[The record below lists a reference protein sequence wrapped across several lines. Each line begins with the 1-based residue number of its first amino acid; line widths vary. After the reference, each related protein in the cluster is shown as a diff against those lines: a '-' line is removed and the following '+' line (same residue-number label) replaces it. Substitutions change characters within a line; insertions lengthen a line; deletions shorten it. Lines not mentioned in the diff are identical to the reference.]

1 MNQNVKNLDQDNSP
15 LKVDTE
21 LAAGSHAFS
30 DDYDDDDDDDDD
42 DAGSHAFPDGENYDD
57 NNYDDD
63 DDRVPRFN

>member
-21 LAAGSHAFS
+21 LAAGSHAF
-30 DDYDDDDDDDDD
+30 
-42 DAGSHAFPDGENYDD
+42 PDGENYDD

>member
-30 DDYDDDDDDDDD
+30 DDYDDDDD
-42 DAGSHAFPDGENYDD
+42 AGSHAFPDGENYDD